1 MHKIKWSNFFSYI
14 LKESNDILEKFKGD
28 KILNFS
34 NYYMLKEIVQ
44 NINHFHSSSPEQIS
58 LPYYLPSLLNR
69 EEGSNR
75 GRDGWMASLTQ

>member
-34 NYYMLKEIVQ
+34 NYYMLKEILTEYK
-44 NINHFHSSSPEQIS
+44 P
-58 LPYYLPSLLNR
+58 LPQQFSR
-69 EEGSNR
+69 T
-75 GRDGWMASLTQ
+75 D